1 MTFFAHN
8 FGARVSSR
16 PRAEMNLKLWKFAME
31 KNLIIVFISLLE
43 WQPSRR
49 WSGDFPGDGQ
59 HDIYAK
65 EEWEKLGEIMKFSF
79 STENSRKLSHWNYQF
94 INHQQSIEGIPPGL
108 RFGTQS
114 ALKFVES
121 VHCTAN
127 VKADYENFYYAR
139 VQHEWTFPHEAHT
152 AVLFLRQSKLVEW
165 KIPKKPG
172 NIRYK
177 IAPSH

>member
-1 MTFFAHN
+1 M
-8 FGARVSSR
+8 G
-16 PRAEMNLKLWKFAME
+16 

-94 INHQQSIEGIPPGL
+94 INHQQSIEGIPSGL

-127 VKADYENFYYAR
+127 VKADYKISTMPEFSMSEHFHMKPTLPFFLFDKVNLSNKKFLKNPEIFATKL
-139 VQHEWTFPHEAHT
+139 HLHIKNEASH
-152 AVLFLRQSKLVEW
+152 ASR
-165 KIPKKPG
+165 KIEVW
-172 NIRYK
+172 
-177 IAPSH
+177 PSSSELN